1 MEAGKPLTTQAA
13 SAQRVPPKRQAH
25 CLWAV
30 LIARIYEVFPLLC
43 PLCGEQMRIIAFME
57 RDLTQFCAVR
67 KLTKSQV
74 VQEALA
80 EYMVAAQAP
89 PHARAV
95 PDPDL
100 SFLAPDDPIRQFIGI
115 AKDGMSTDELMRMT
129 RGDDWNQP

>member
-1 MEAGKPLTTQAA
+1 MLSVRLPEN
-13 SAQRVPPKRQAH
+13 
-25 CLWAV
+25 
-30 LIARIYEVFPLLC
+30 
-43 PLCGEQMRIIAFME
+43 ME
-57 RDLTQFCAVR
+57 RDLTQYCAVR

-80 EYMVAAQAP
+80 EYLVAAKTPSSGKAAP
-89 PHARAV
+89 E
-95 PDPDL
+95 PDL

>member
-1 MEAGKPLTTQAA
+1 MLSVRLPEA
-13 SAQRVPPKRQAH
+13 
-25 CLWAV
+25 
-30 LIARIYEVFPLLC
+30 I
-43 PLCGEQMRIIAFME
+43 E
-57 RDLTQFCAVR
+57 RDLTQFCASR

-80 EYMVAAQAP
+80 EYMVMGKSSSAKP
-89 PHARAV
+89 LPE
-95 PDPDL
+95 PDL

>member
-1 MEAGKPLTTQAA
+1 MLSVRLPET
-13 SAQRVPPKRQAH
+13 
-25 CLWAV
+25 
-30 LIARIYEVFPLLC
+30 I
-43 PLCGEQMRIIAFME
+43 E
-57 RDLTQFCAVR
+57 RELTQYCAVR

-80 EYMVAAQAP
+80 EYMVAAKAP
-89 PHARAV
+89 SSAKPA
-95 PDPDL
+95 PEPDL